1 MKTIKG
7 ALRLNLFTTGL
18 LAFAIGGAVCAQA
31 QTPPL
36 PDPGTNAP
44 PTQAELDA
52 MHQAWLTTL
61 SNNLVSVSGWLHNGY
76 TMPDGTPA
84 GFQAIMNQSA
94 LNYAEAA
101 SQNDWRQSAHES
113 AMTWAFNVGA
123 PTEIALPNG
132 TTAQLISINENVPLY
147 VMSCNVEAAQTI
159 GTTNIWPGGS
169 SGLNLNGTN
178 RTIFMWDEGQP
189 RLTHSEFTTR
199 VSMLDTTTT
208 NLNSHSTGV
217 AGTLAAGGVNN
228 IMSNGIPIGNVAK
241 GMSFAGQVL
250 AGSFTNDFSQM
261 PGEVATNNMRLSNHS
276 YEHSSGWVLSKS
288 GIWYWYGNSEISA
301 SQDPKFGNYS
311 PYSASIDQLAQNAQ
325 NYLGVW
331 AAGNDVS
338 NAPPVQP
345 TNHIE
350 YSLSTGFPYVTNRVH
365 PPNGDAG
372 GYDTVSDMGC
382 AKNILTVGAVYP
394 NGGYTSPTNVVWAG
408 FSSCGPTDDG
418 RIKPDVVAAGVA
430 IITTDSVNDFA
441 YQAIS
446 GTSFAAPSVAG
457 SANLLAQYYNQLHT
471 NSADLL
477 SSTLKG
483 LIIHTADAA
492 TTGSGPSYRFGWGL
506 MNTTK
511 AAGLIANDATNGL
524 KNFLKEVMLEN
535 GQFTQFPIFS
545 SGGTNN
551 PLKVTI
557 CWTDPAGTGDS
568 LTNLDNH
575 AIKLVNDLDL
585 RIYAPNG
592 TTFFPWLL
600 NPDLTNQ
607 ASSARAAAATIGDD
621 NRNNVEQVYIP
632 NPANG
637 TYLVTVTHKG
647 TLTNS
652 QWVSILISGN
662 TAQSPPSFSI
672 DQILQT
678 GTNTMALGW
687 PAVVGQRYQ
696 VQYVDALS
704 GSNNWQNIGA
714 QISARL
720 TNVVT
725 QLPMSTNGNTQF
737 YRIQMVQ

>member
-1 MKTIKG
+1 
-7 ALRLNLFTTGL
+7 
-18 LAFAIGGAVCAQA
+18 
-31 QTPPL
+31 
-36 PDPGTNAP
+36 
-44 PTQAELDA
+44 

-84 GFQAIMNQSA
+84 SFQAIMNQSA
-94 LNYAEAA
+94 LNYKEAA

-113 AMTWAFNVGA
+113 AMTWALNVGA

-147 VMSCNVEAAQTI
+147 VMPCNVEAAQTI
-159 GTTNIWPGGS
+159 GTTNVWPGGS
-169 SGLNLNGTN
+169 LGLNLNGTN

-189 RLTHSEFTTR
+189 RLTHSEFTSR
-199 VSMLDTTTT
+199 VAMLDASTT
-208 NLNSHSTGV
+208 NLNRHSTAV
-217 AGTLAAGGVNN
+217 AGTLAAGGANN

-241 GMSFAGQVL
+241 GMSFAGRVL

-276 YEHSSGWVLSKS
+276 YEHSSGWVLTSS
-288 GIWYWYGNSEISA
+288 GWYWYGNSEIST
-301 SQDPKFGNYS
+301 SQDPKFGNYTA
-311 PYSASIDQLAQNAQ
+311 YTVAVDQLAQNAQ

-350 YSLSTGFPYVTNRVH
+350 FNLQLIPYSTNRIH
-365 PPNGDAG
+365 PPNGDDG
-372 GYDTVSDMGC
+372 GYDTISDLGC
-382 AKNILTVGAVYP
+382 AKNILTIGAVYP
-394 NGGYTSPTNVVWAG
+394 NGGYSSPSNVVWAG

-430 IITTDSVNDFA
+430 IITTDSVNDYA

-457 SANLLAQYYNQLHT
+457 SANLLTQYYSQVHT
-471 NSADLL
+471 NSSDLL

-492 TTGSGPSYRFGWGL
+492 TTNAGPSYRFGWGL

-524 KNFLKEVMLEN
+524 KNFLKEVLLEN
-535 GQFTQFPIFS
+535 GQFAQFPISS

-557 CWTDPAGTGDS
+557 CWTDPAGNANA
-568 LTNLDNH
+568 LTNLNNPTT
-575 AIKLVNDLDL
+575 KLVNDFDL
-585 RIYAPNG
+585 RIYSPNG
-592 TTFFPWLL
+592 TTNFPWLL
-600 NPDLTNQ
+600 NPDLTNRTS
-607 ASSARAAAATIGDD
+607 AARAAAATRGDD

-632 NPANG
+632 NPMSG
-637 TYLVTVTHKG
+637 TYLATVTHKG

-678 GTNTMALGW
+678 GTNTMALVW

-720 TNVVT
+720 TNVVA
-725 QLPMSTNGNTQF
+725 QLPMSTNGTAQF
-737 YRIQMVQ
+737 YRLQMVQ